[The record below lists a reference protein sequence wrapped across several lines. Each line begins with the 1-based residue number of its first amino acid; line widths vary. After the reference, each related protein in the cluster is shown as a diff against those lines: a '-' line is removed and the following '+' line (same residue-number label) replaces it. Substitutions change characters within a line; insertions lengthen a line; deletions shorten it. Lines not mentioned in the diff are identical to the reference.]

1 MKTIKLVFVSTD
13 NHNKFYD
20 MTENTDGT
28 FTAKWGRIGATSSEQ
43 TYPIKRWDSIY
54 REKVKKGYVDQTH
67 LFIKQTPT
75 TTLTDIS
82 DSQIN
87 ALVALLQGFA
97 NKSIDSNYT
106 VDASSVTQAQIDAA
120 QAIIDSLSKTVN
132 KKSLEAEEINN
143 ELVKLYSI
151 IPRRMGHV
159 QDHICDKG
167 AETKDTRIQ
176 LKEYLTVEQ
185 DTLDVMASQVTSN
198 TLQTTAVDHK
208 NILELMDIELET
220 VPPTDSAYKL
230 VQKMMGNE
238 AKRLEAVYR
247 VCMHKTEKPYTK
259 YLESAKNKITQLYW
273 HGSRNENWWSILNSG
288 LQIRPSNAV
297 ITGKMFGYGIYG
309 ADQFNK
315 SYGYTS
321 GSGARWTGGGHAVAI
336 LGLFEYHMGNSLATK
351 KYESWHQS
359 LTFKKLRELGD
370 YDSLSAYASPGFLYN
385 NEFIVYQEQQLTA
398 KYLIKVKA

>member
-1 MKTIKLVFVSTD
+1 MTD
-13 NHNKFYD
+13 NG
-20 MTENTDGT
+20 DGT
-28 FTAKWGRIGATSSEQ
+28 FTAKWGRIGVTSSEQ
-43 TYPIKRWDSIY
+43 TYPLKRWDSIY
-54 REKVKKGYVDQTH
+54 KEKVKKGYVDQTH
-67 LFIKQTPT
+67 LFIKQAST
-75 TTLTDIS
+75 TSLADIS

-87 ALVALLQGFA
+87 ALVMLLQGFA

-120 QAIIDSLSKTVN
+120 PAIIDALSKTVN

-159 QDHICDKG
+159 QDHLCEPS
-167 AETKDTRIQ
+167 AEVKDTRVQ
-176 LKEYLTVEQ
+176 LKEYLTTEQ

-198 TLQTTAVDHK
+198 TRQTAATADHK

-220 VPPTDSAYKL
+220 VPPNDLSYKL
-230 VQKMMGNE
+230 IQKMMGNE

-247 VCMHKTEKPYTK
+247 VCMYKTEKPYTK
-259 YLESAKNKITQLYW
+259 HLESAKNKITQLYW

-297 ITGKMFGYGIYG
+297 ITGKMLGFGIYA

-321 GSGARWTGGGHAVAI
+321 GSGARWTGGGHPVAI
-336 LGLFEYHMGNSLATK
+336 LGVFEYHMGNSLATK

-359 LTFKKLRELGD
+359 LTYKKLQEFGD
-370 YDSLSAYASPGFLYN
+370 YDSLSAYANPGFLYN
-385 NEFIVYQEQQLTA
+385 NEYVVYTEQQVTVR
-398 KYLIKVKA
+398 YLVKVKA